1 MREWL
6 LLHISLCRST
16 LHESHAWIIL
26 SVQGFDVDMILDK
39 MIGPILCHVLQLETK
54 QSNMTLISLRQ
65 IKSFCEFATLHQSQ
79 RNKSLVNFSFTEDVF
94 ATVVIICMSPCK
106 MIDQNQVF
114 FSRLSDSRI
123 NQSSIRRCGHYTYQH
138 WACVFPRRGFEKKHC
153 ILCLIVHNT
162 IILE

>member
-1 MREWL
+1 
-6 LLHISLCRST
+6 
-16 LHESHAWIIL
+16 
-26 SVQGFDVDMILDK
+26 
-39 MIGPILCHVLQLETK
+39 
-54 QSNMTLISLRQ
+54 
-65 IKSFCEFATLHQSQ
+65 
-79 RNKSLVNFSFTEDVF
+79 
-94 ATVVIICMSPCK
+94 MSPCK

-162 IILE
+162 IIHEWCWQIQLFDVEIEIQSFFSGT